1 MRAMVRARAAS
12 NKLLYST
19 VVLISLLAWGLQAA
33 AQTPATAANP
43 TLVARL
49 SGQSTVPPND
59 STATGSLQATL
70 DRQTRVLTWTLST
83 QGLSTPAVGASLH
96 GPAMPGENAPVAA
109 PLQLGKGVEGG
120 TVTLTATQVEDLMA
134 GRWYVNVLTTAAPSG
149 EIRGQ
154 LMVGV
159 R

>member
-1 MRAMVRARAAS
+1 MVVRRVSS
-12 NKLLYST
+12 NLLYST
-19 VVLISLLAWGLQAA
+19 VVLVSLLAWGVQAA
-33 AQTPATAANP
+33 AQAAAPAANP
-43 TLVARL
+43 TTLVARL

-59 STATGSLQATL
+59 STASGNLQATL

-83 QGLSTPAVGASLH
+83 QGLSTPAVGAALH

-120 TVTLTATQVEDLMA
+120 TVTLTAAQVDDLIA
-134 GRWYVNVLTTAAPSG
+134 GRWYVNVLTAAVPSG

>member
-1 MRAMVRARAAS
+1 MIVPRVSS
-12 NKLLYST
+12 NLLYST
-19 VVLISLLAWGLQAA
+19 VVLVSLLAWGVQAA
-33 AQTPATAANP
+33 AQAAAPAANP
-43 TLVARL
+43 TTLVARL

-59 STATGSLQATL
+59 STATGNLQASL

-83 QGLSTPAVGASLH
+83 QGLSTPAVGAALH

-109 PLQLGKGVEGG
+109 PLQLGKGVDGG
-120 TVTLTATQVEDLMA
+120 TVTLTAAQVDDLMA
-134 GRWYVNVLTTAAPSG
+134 GRWYVNVLTAAVPSG

-154 LMVGV
+154 VMVGV

>member
-1 MRAMVRARAAS
+1 MVVPRVSS
-12 NKLLYST
+12 NLLYST
-19 VVLISLLAWGLQAA
+19 VVLVSLLAWGVQAA
-33 AQTPATAANP
+33 AQAAAPAANP
-43 TLVARL
+43 TTLVARL

-59 STATGSLQATL
+59 STATGNLQASL

-83 QGLSTPAVGASLH
+83 QGLSTPAVGAALH

-120 TVTLTATQVEDLMA
+120 TVTLTAAQVDDLMA
-134 GRWYVNVLTTAAPSG
+134 GRWYVNVLTAAVPSG

>member
-1 MRAMVRARAAS
+1 MANRRVS
-12 NKLLYST
+12 GSFLYSA
-19 VVLISLLAWGLQAA
+19 VVLVSLFAWGVQAA
-33 AQTPATAANP
+33 AQTPNAT

-49 SGQSTVPPND
+49 SGASTVPPNQ
-59 STATGSLQATL
+59 STATGNLQATL
-70 DRQTRVLTWTLST
+70 DKQTRVLTWTLST

-109 PLQLGKGVEGG
+109 PLPLGKGVEGG
-120 TVTLTATQVEDLMA
+120 TVTLTAVQMDDLLA
-134 GRWYVNVLTTAAPSG
+134 GRWYVSVLTAAAPTG

-154 LMVGV
+154 LMIGA